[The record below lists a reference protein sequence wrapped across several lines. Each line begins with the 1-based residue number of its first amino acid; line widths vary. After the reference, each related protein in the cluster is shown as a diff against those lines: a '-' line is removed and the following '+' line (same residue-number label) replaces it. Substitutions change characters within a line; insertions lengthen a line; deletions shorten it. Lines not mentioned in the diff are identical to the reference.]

1 MTTPFIC
8 IEGVIGVGKT
18 TLTKAVASHF
28 QVDSLLEIVEENPY
42 LEKFYDDMD
51 AWSFQTEM
59 FFLCN
64 RVKQLE
70 DIQPLLVQ
78 HKPVVSDY
86 HLTKNVL
93 FARRTLQKKKLNQ
106 YERIYHVLNESLPQ
120 ASLIVYLKAN
130 VDTLMDRI
138 QQRGRSFE
146 KKIDRD
152 YIAQLASDYDE
163 AMNTL
168 KAYTTVI
175 TIETDHLNVVDNK
188 ADLQFIFD
196 QINPYISSYSN

>member
-18 TLTKAVASHF
+18 TLTKAIAKHF
-28 QVDSLLEIVEENPY
+28 QVDCLLEIVEENPY
-42 LEKFYDDMD
+42 LEKFYEDMD

-70 DIQPLLVQ
+70 DIHPLLLQ
-78 HKPVVSDY
+78 GRPVVSDY

-93 FARRTLQKKKLNQ
+93 FARRTLQLKKWKQ
-106 YERIYHVLNESLPQ
+106 YERIYQILNESLPQ
-120 ASLIVYLKAN
+120 ASVIIYLKAS
-130 VDTLMDRI
+130 VDTLMERI
-138 QQRGRSFE
+138 QHRGRAFE
-146 KKIDRD
+146 LKIDRD

-168 KAYTTVI
+168 KTHTTVI
-175 TIETDHLNVVDNK
+175 TIETDHLNVIDNQ
-188 ADLQFIFD
+188 ADLNFIID
-196 QINPYISSYSN
+196 QVQPYISSYLN